1 MFEPVLLLKIG
12 VIWIAAV
19 LFAEMARRLKLPVVV
34 GYLVGGILLGPF
46 VLRILD
52 APFLHEIKTLK
63 GYLLAYILYLVGRKI
78 KLANVLQNPG
88 KFTLLALLQAG
99 LTLILVA
106 LLSLWKFSHPL
117 QALLLGIIAMPTA
130 VISVTVVDEYHADG
144 PLSQTLFFLIAFD
157 NLLALLLFLP
167 LTTYLKTHAL
177 ALGPVAWALGGALLL
192 ALLLGLLTAYVETV
206 LEEEALLF
214 LYAWGI
220 FALGFGLAAL
230 FHLDERVYALLFGLT
245 AANASV
251 TQQRALGHLDRISD
265 FAYSLFFFVAGA
277 SLNFPMLVQLRFAV
291 LLYIV
296 GRVLGKVGG
305 SILGT
310 RRTGLPLRGDYLGLG
325 ILSQG
330 GLSTGLALAL
340 GASSLGMDDLVNVA
354 LASTVV
360 FELVGPVL
368 LKEVLVR
375 AGEIPLAVLIRRG
388 VDPLFDVE
396 FQNIVH
402 EFMRRVGL
410 EPARQPDITL
420 TTVMRRSFPTIRAD
434 DPVTA
439 LTHAFRNASS
449 DTLVVLDETDAF
461 VGVVFLH
468 DLERLPLLQMYQQ
481 NLRVRDLAR
490 WEFLLPTA
498 SLREALERLQE
509 LGTDALPVVEKGR
522 VVGMVYRKDLL
533 SALL

>member
-1 MFEPVLLLKIG
+1 MFEPAVLVKIG
-12 VIWIAAV
+12 VIWISAV
-19 LFAEMARRLKLPVVV
+19 LFAEMARRLKLPIVV
-34 GYLVGGILLGPF
+34 GYLVGGILLGPY
-46 VLRILD
+46 VLQILD
-52 APFLHEIKTLK
+52 APFLHEIKSLK
-63 GYLLAYILYLVGRKI
+63 AYLLAYILYLVGRKI
-78 KLANVLQNPG
+78 KLENVLRNPG
-88 KFTLLALLQAG
+88 KFTLLATLQAFLALG
-99 LTLILVA
+99 FVA
-106 LLSLWKFSHPL
+106 LFTLWKFTNPL
-117 QALLLGIIAMPTA
+117 HALLLGIIAMPTA

-167 LTTYLKTHAL
+167 LVTYLQTHQI
-177 ALGPVAWALGGALLL
+177 ALGAVAWAFGGAMGL
-192 ALLLGLLTAYVETV
+192 AVVLGLLTAYAETV
-206 LEEEALLF
+206 IEEDALLF
-214 LYAWGI
+214 LYTWGI

-230 FHLDERVYALLFGLT
+230 FHLDERVYALLYGLV
-245 AANASV
+245 AANVSV
-251 TQQRALGHLDRISD
+251 TQQRGVKHLDRVSD

-277 SLNFPMLVQLRFAV
+277 SLNFPMLVKLRFAV
-291 LLYIV
+291 VLYIL

-310 RRTGLPLRGDYLGLG
+310 KRTGLPLRGDYLGLG

-340 GASSLGMDDLVNVA
+340 GASGLGLDELVNVA

-388 VDPLFDVE
+388 VEPLFDVE

-402 EFMRRVGL
+402 EFMRRLGL

-420 TTVMRRSFPTIRAD
+420 VTLMRKSYPVVRSK
-434 DPVTA
+434 DPVQN
-439 LTHAFRNASS
+439 LVQAFRDASS
-449 DTLVVLDETDAF
+449 DTLVVLDDDDRF

-468 DLERLPLLQMYQQ
+468 DLERLPLLQMYQLKLQ
-481 NLRVRDLAR
+481 ARDLAR
-490 WEFLLPTA
+490 REFLEPQT
-498 SLREALERLQE
+498 SLQEALERLQDLE
-509 LGTDALPVVEKGR
+509 TDALPVVEQGQ
-522 VVGMVYRKDLL
+522 VLGMVYRKDLL